1 MMDGFAGTGEPMK
14 GSSLLR
20 IKPITRAL
28 VAALIAS
35 VLLGADLL
43 WPGQMRSGVD
53 QLKLPADLA
62 NYKEWRSLLQSPAPV
77 PLELWLK
84 CMAPTPTDWS
94 QAREKYG
101 PHTEH
106 YIQVY
111 ANQIASQT
119 LREGKVGPFLTGAV
133 IAKEKLTDSPQG
145 TVAGVAF
152 MIKRSTPQFVS
163 TGGWE
168 FAYYP
173 RSGDSAGIQ
182 ACATCHRSAASK
194 DYVFGQYP
202 SSGDPLRPTQTD
214 PQ

>member
-1 MMDGFAGTGEPMK
+1 MK

-20 IKPITRAL
+20 NRPITRVL
-28 VAALIAS
+28 VAASIACG
-35 VLLGADLL
+35 LLGADLL
-43 WPGQMRSGVD
+43 WPGRLRSAID
-53 QLKLPADLA
+53 ELKLPADLA
-62 NYKEWRSLLQSPAPV
+62 KYKEWRTLIQSPAPV
-77 PLELWLK
+77 PLELWIR
-84 CMAPTPTDWS
+84 CVAPTPTDWT

-111 ANQIASQT
+111 ANQAATQILLQ
-119 LREGKVGPFLTGAV
+119 GKSAVFPTGAV
-133 IAKEKLTDSPQG
+133 IAKEKLMDSPQG

-152 MIKRSTPQFVS
+152 MIKRSTPQFAS

-173 RSGDSAGIQ
+173 RSRDSASVQ
-182 ACATCHRSAASK
+182 ACATCHRSAATK

-202 SSGDPLRPTQTD
+202 SSGDPLRPTQTHSR
-214 PQ
+214 

>member
-1 MMDGFAGTGEPMK
+1 MEA
-14 GSSLLR
+14 SSLL
-20 IKPITRAL
+20 KVNPVTRA
-28 VAALIAS
+28 VIVALITS
-35 VLLGADLL
+35 VLVCAGLL
-43 WPGQMRSGVD
+43 CPAPLPTVVD

-62 NYKEWRSLLQSPAPV
+62 KYKEWKALLQSPEPV
-77 PLELWLK
+77 PLELWTR
-84 CMAPTPTDWS
+84 CMASTPTEWA
-94 QAREKYG
+94 QAREKHG

-111 ANQIASQT
+111 ANPIATQT
-119 LREGKVGPFLTGAV
+119 LGQGKAGVFRTGAV

-152 MIKRSTPQFVS
+152 MIKIGLPQFAS

-173 RSGDSAGIQ
+173 RSGDSASIQ
-182 ACATCHRSAASK
+182 ACATCHRSASK

-202 SSGDPLRPTQTD
+202 SAGDPLHPAQTHSR
-214 PQ
+214 